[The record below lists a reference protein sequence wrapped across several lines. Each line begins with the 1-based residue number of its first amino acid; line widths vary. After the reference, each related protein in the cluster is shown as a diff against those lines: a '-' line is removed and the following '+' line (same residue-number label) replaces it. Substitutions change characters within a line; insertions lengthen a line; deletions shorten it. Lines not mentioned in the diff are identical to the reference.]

1 MSEYPLRAPE
11 TGAGQCGQC
20 IHTHTLSGLYCSS
33 SSSVCTQGRRK
44 WSVLVCFG
52 SLRFGSVRFALL
64 CSLGLQPFS
73 HSNTFA
79 DLSSLLFCRTQQ
91 NPPKLKLPLPPFS
104 SAGAC
109 DSHSLGT
116 TTTTTTTTTIC
127 RQCLTSGL
135 SLSPSQLYPELFLLL
150 HLQFFFSFFLRLHL
164 AYFVDTFLSSALLF
178 AFFSPA

>member
-1 MSEYPLRAPE
+1 MVCASLLWL
-11 TGAGQCGQC
+11 T
-20 IHTHTLSGLYCSS
+20 
-33 SSSVCTQGRRK
+33 SVR
-44 WSVLVCFG
+44 FG
-52 SLRFGSVRFALL
+52 SL
-64 CSLGLQPFS
+64 CLGLQPFS

-91 NPPKLKLPLPPFS
+91 NPPKLKLKLPLPPLS

-109 DSHSLGT
+109 DSHSLG

-150 HLQFFFSFFLRLHL
+150 HLQFLFSVFLRLQL